1 MGPQNVPW
9 VPQPGCSGSTGHP
22 LVALQDQSLRIAA
35 NVPHPRCS
43 TAPRLFPKTN
53 GASMGS
59 GGCSPHPTHPEAIG
73 MWGSS
78 ISVLTHHSPREEQ
91 WGHRL
96 QRFHGSA
103 PSSPGTAQPF
113 PPAGA
118 EGADPDGKLRGISL
132 LLLLLLLLFNSQG
145 RGIYGPSLLIIR
157 HSQIKMI
164 DFRASFTAALGGY

>member
-1 MGPQNVPW
+1 MGKQHLSADTPQS
-9 VPQPGCSGSTGHP
+9 QG
-22 LVALQDQSLRIAA
+22 
-35 NVPHPRCS
+35 
-43 TAPRLFPKTN
+43 
-53 GASMGS
+53 GAVG
-59 GGCSPHPTHPEAIG
+59 
-73 MWGSS
+73 
-78 ISVLTHHSPREEQ
+78 
-91 WGHRL
+91 L

-103 PSSPGTAQPF
+103 PSLPGTAQPF

-118 EGADPDGKLRGISL
+118 EGAAPDGKLRGISL